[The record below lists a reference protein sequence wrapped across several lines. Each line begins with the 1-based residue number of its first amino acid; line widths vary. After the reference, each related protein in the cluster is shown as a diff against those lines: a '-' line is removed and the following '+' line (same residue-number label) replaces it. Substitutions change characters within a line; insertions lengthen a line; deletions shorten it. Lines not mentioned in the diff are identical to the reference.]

1 MAREASDVSLR
12 VLKGSSKSRF
22 DSFSVRDSALIISY
36 ITFLD
41 CRVHIF
47 PDLYNT
53 RMISDMLVL
62 YNCAVVKVVFVVH
75 LRIVSMS
82 FVFSKT

>member
-1 MAREASDVSLR
+1 
-12 VLKGSSKSRF
+12 
-22 DSFSVRDSALIISY
+22 
-36 ITFLD
+36 
-41 CRVHIF
+41 
-47 PDLYNT
+47 
-53 RMISDMLVL
+53 MISDMLVL

>member
-1 MAREASDVSLR
+1 MAREASDVTLR

-22 DSFSVRDSALIISY
+22 DSLSVRDSALIISY

-47 PDLYNT
+47 PDL
-53 RMISDMLVL
+53 
-62 YNCAVVKVVFVVH
+62 
-75 LRIVSMS
+75 
-82 FVFSKT
+82 